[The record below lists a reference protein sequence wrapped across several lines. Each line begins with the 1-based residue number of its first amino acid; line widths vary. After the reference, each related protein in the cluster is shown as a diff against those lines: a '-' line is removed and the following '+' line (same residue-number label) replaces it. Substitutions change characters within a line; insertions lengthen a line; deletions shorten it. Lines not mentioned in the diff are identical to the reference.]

1 MAVYRSAV
9 VPHADVLTPNQF
21 ELEQLTEAPV
31 RDMAGVL
38 SACEQLHD
46 RGVTTVVRREHRT
59 GVIWLLCTWRALRR
73 VRALTSAVGFV
84 RCCLRSGRHHDG
96 THIHCLH

>member
-59 GVIWLLCTWRALRR
+59 GVIWLLCTWRAWRR
-73 VRALTSAVGFV
+73 VRALKCSWLCEMLPSVGA
-84 RCCLRSGRHHDG
+84 SP
-96 THIHCLH
+96 